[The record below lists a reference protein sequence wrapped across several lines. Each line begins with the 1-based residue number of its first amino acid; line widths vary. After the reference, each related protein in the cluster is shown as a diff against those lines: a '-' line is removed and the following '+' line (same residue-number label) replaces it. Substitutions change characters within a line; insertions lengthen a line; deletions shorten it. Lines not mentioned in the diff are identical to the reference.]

1 MYNKEEK
8 KLLNLYLKGE
18 KKKNLT
24 LCLFIYLQKK
34 HKMIRQQKRMTF
46 QAKEMDILTM
56 LASQPKS
63 TRKIHFQLYKYKNYI
78 I

>member
-34 HKMIRQQKRMTF
+34 HKMIRQQKRIDES
-46 QAKEMDILTM
+46 KRERVEEMLLLLFIHKRFLHLYELLLLTE
-56 LASQPKS
+56 S
-63 TRKIHFQLYKYKNYI
+63 
-78 I
+78 